1 MFGLGPLEIS
11 LIALATLLI
20 FGRRL
25 PTIAGS
31 VGKSI
36 VSFRKGLQEADV
48 PDNAS
53 RALEQERKPSQ
64 ISIKCN

>member
-1 MFGLGPLEIS
+1 MFGLGPMEIS

-25 PTIAGS
+25 PTVAAS

-36 VSFRKGLQEADV
+36 VSFRKGLQEAGAA
-48 PDNAS
+48 DNAPN
-53 RALEQERKPSQ
+53 AVEQEPKPKQ
-64 ISIKCN
+64 ISE